1 MSGADLC
8 DWDVEIILS
17 ETVKSTFQDAT
28 KKQTGDRRRNF
39 MAKVAENPP
48 QIQP

>member
-1 MSGADLC
+1 MGML
-8 DWDVEIILS
+8 EMILS

-28 KKQTGDRRRNF
+28 KKQTGEIRRNF
-39 MAKVAENPP
+39 MAKVAEDPD